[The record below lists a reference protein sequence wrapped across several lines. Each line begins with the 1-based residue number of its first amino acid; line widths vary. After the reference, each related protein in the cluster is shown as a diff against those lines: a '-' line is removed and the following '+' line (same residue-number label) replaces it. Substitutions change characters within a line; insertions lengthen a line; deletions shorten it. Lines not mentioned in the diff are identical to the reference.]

1 MLGNAAAVE
10 TMLEPALGRSDH
22 AILQSSSLA
31 LEPTQTSAASAR
43 SSLAA
48 ARRAGRSASRS
59 ASLPNA
65 APPLRARLSLQ
76 AIATRCAAAE
86 VVAMLAQARLV
97 TGGIDMSQNEGGS
110 RTGKHGEKPGG

>member
-43 SSLAA
+43 SSLAV

-76 AIATRCAAAE
+76 AIDARCAAAE

-97 TGGIDMSQNEGGS
+97 TGGAMSQNAWSGS
-110 RTGKHGEKPGG
+110 D